1 MRQIHFPVIWHTLIL
16 QIYVSIASA
25 AFGSAA
31 ALAGIASLVG
41 SATFLRS
48 ASALGGVTLVVALL
62 GVGAWCLV
70 DDTIIVKN
78 TIGTCHYRTVGFHIA
93 YIYRV
98 AYAVVLYR
106 CKSNVAGKHISIPV
120 CW

>member
-41 SATFLRS
+41 STALRS
-48 ASALGGVTLVVALL
+48 TSALGGVTLVVALA
-62 GVGAWCLV
+62 GVLLV
-70 DDTIIVKN
+70 GRGNLDRKS
-78 TIGTCHYRTVGFHIA
+78 
-93 YIYRV
+93 
-98 AYAVVLYR
+98 VV
-106 CKSNVAGKHISIPV
+106 
-120 CW
+120 